1 MVGTQGA
8 TMKMVS
14 WAFPT
19 TYANK
24 AVRAILARG
33 APLLSMSN
41 YLVGPV
47 IYAVIAFMVGV
58 AFFRKKT
65 M

>member
-1 MVGTQGA
+1 
-8 TMKMVS
+8 MKMVS

-19 TYANK
+19 AYANK
-24 AVRAILARG
+24 AMRAILARG

-41 YLVGPV
+41 YLVSMHAYLV
-47 IYAVIAFMVGV
+47 SLATYAVIAFMVGV
-58 AFFRKKT
+58 LFFRKKT

>member
-1 MVGTQGA
+1 
-8 TMKMVS
+8 MKMVS

-19 TYANK
+19 TYTNK
-24 AVRAILARG
+24 AIRAILARG
-33 APLLSMSN
+33 APIPSVSN
-41 YLVGPV
+41 YLVGLA
-47 IYAVIAFMVGV
+47 IYAVIAFIVDM

>member
-1 MVGTQGA
+1 
-8 TMKMVS
+8 MVS

-19 TYANK
+19 IYANK
-24 AVRAILARG
+24 AARAILARG
-33 APLLSMSN
+33 ATLLSMSN
-41 YLVGPV
+41 YLVGLV

>member
-1 MVGTQGA
+1 
-8 TMKMVS
+8 MKMVS

-41 YLVGPV
+41 YLVGLA
-47 IYAVIAFMVGV
+47 IHALIAFMVGV
-58 AFFRKKT
+58 AIFRKKT

>member
-1 MVGTQGA
+1 
-8 TMKMVS
+8 MKLVS

-24 AVRAILARG
+24 AIRAILAWG
-33 APLLSMSN
+33 APLPSMSN
-41 YLVGPV
+41 YLVGLA
-47 IYAVIAFMVGV
+47 IYTVIAFIVGM

>member
-1 MVGTQGA
+1 
-8 TMKMVS
+8 MKMVS

-19 TYANK
+19 TYASK
-24 AVRAILARG
+24 AIRAILARG

-41 YLVGPV
+41 YLVGLA

-58 AFFRKKT
+58 VFFRKKT